1 MNPPIENDN
10 DTSEEVVGVVPRQDC
25 AEEEECAEE
34 STISKDEELADESN
48 VPAEDDL
55 QALSADA
62 IIMEEGLPKIV
73 TVRILL
79 AGEVV
84 LAEEE
89 ECAEESTVAI
99 ILEEVLQSWFQ

>member
-25 AEEEECAEE
+25 AEEEECTGE
-34 STISKDEELADESN
+34 STISEDEELAEESN

-62 IIMEEGLPKIV
+62 IIMEEGVSKTV
-73 TVRILL
+73 TVRIRL

-84 LAEEE
+84 VPIE
-89 ECAEESTVAI
+89 
-99 ILEEVLQSWFQ
+99 Q